1 MILAGDFNNP
11 AGQEGY
17 EAILASPLARQDS
30 FIEARQTKGTYT
42 VGPGIDGWD
51 DNQVP
56 LRIDYVFTS
65 KEWVIERLEVVFD
78 GSSQPLVSDHYG
90 LSAVLYLP

>member
-1 MILAGDFNNP
+1 MKPF
-11 AGQEGY
+11 Y
-17 EAILASPLARQDS
+17 
-30 FIEARQTKGTYT
+30 
-42 VGPGIDGWD
+42 
-51 DNQVP
+51 NQVP

-90 LSAVLYLP
+90 LSADLYLP